1 MRQVEFNILVVQ
13 IALAAF
19 FVHWFRKPLSRWITA
34 KYERLRVAYEKV
46 SQRRQKQAGSEDN
59 LCSLRS
65 SHATSASPPEHREG
79 PRRAGPNAQAKVLE
93 KLKVLSTQQLLEAV
107 ISSDSSSGAEDEH
120 GVAPEPLEPDRC
132 SPGGAD
138 EPAASSGSSK
148 PLLSRSMEVSI
159 CADVRPG
166 KVDQGILDAVALA
179 SSELN
184 FDVWDVV
191 SKKNG
196 LKVSACLRWTGCNW
210 EALGLALLRLEQQLL
225 QVVYIGVVPTGRRQ
239 HIGRA
244 LVKSIRQ
251 VAKRNPTCVCIVA
264 VLPRIH
270 SVEATDFFEA
280 LGFKRSAGNQGDQA
294 CFRLDVRKLSK
305 SQRKLLER
313 PEVLTLSPGRLVV
326 WEQLLAEAEK
336 NSAHRKSAPVPAVK
350 STQRAALELKP
361 DAAVGKQ
368 QDVPVE
374 TRDLDLEMEG
384 QPECDDTREGVACA
398 DGARQTTQDDHE
410 TDHETVEEIEPDAQS
425 GPEVPEP
432 RAGSASVGWSQ
443 ASLQGKQVVQPPADR
458 QSVPKW
464 MPTLRHL
471 QTADGKRPPLR
482 QRRGDLQ

>member
-1 MRQVEFNILVVQ
+1 M
-13 IALAAF
+13 
-19 FVHWFRKPLSRWITA
+19 FRNRF
-34 KYERLRVAYEKV
+34 E
-46 SQRRQKQAGSEDN
+46 
-59 LCSLRS
+59 
-65 SHATSASPPEHREG
+65 
-79 PRRAGPNAQAKVLE
+79 
-93 KLKVLSTQQLLEAV
+93 
-107 ISSDSSSGAEDEH
+107 
-120 GVAPEPLEPDRC
+120 
-132 SPGGAD
+132 
-138 EPAASSGSSK
+138 
-148 PLLSRSMEVSI
+148 
-159 CADVRPG
+159 
-166 KVDQGILDAVALA
+166 
-179 SSELN
+179 N
-184 FDVWDVV
+184 FCD
-191 SKKNG
+191 
-196 LKVSACLRWTGCNW
+196 WTG
-210 EALGLALLRLEQQLL
+210 
-225 QVVYIGVVPTGRRQ
+225 
-239 HIGRA
+239 
-244 LVKSIRQ
+244 
-251 VAKRNPTCVCIVA
+251 
-264 VLPRIH
+264 
-270 SVEATDFFEA
+270 
-280 LGFKRSAGNQGDQA
+280 
-294 CFRLDVRKLSK
+294 
-305 SQRKLLER
+305 KLL
-313 PEVLTLSPGRLVV
+313 
-326 WEQLLAEAEK
+326 AEK